1 MAEDS
6 QANAAS
12 DSMASCSPQ
21 AEGEEVCASQPGGL
35 KPDDNTVFVGRK
47 PPMSYVTAVVTRFNN
62 GSPEVR
68 LKARGKSICLAVD
81 VTQIVKRKFYPEMKI
96 DNVVIDT
103 EELPSEDGRM
113 SRVSSM
119 TIFLSK

>member
-1 MAEDS
+1 MQEEQLPQQEFAQQEQGQE
-6 QANAAS
+6 QAPIAG
-12 DSMASCSPQ
+12 
-21 AEGEEVCASQPGGL
+21 EGHVIS
-35 KPDDNTVFVGRK
+35 PDDNTVFVGRK

-62 GSPEVR
+62 GISDVR

-81 VTQIVKRKFYPEMKI
+81 VTQIVKHKFFPTLKI